1 MTSRHSQYKVI
12 TSSCKLDSCKSLI
25 VGGNILHYNKNGN
38 TRIKLMACY
47 DFVGEVGIATMP
59 VSTYEVQMM
68 KSEEQIAAE
77 ARSLFGQEDFS
88 IKVGR
93 CSLNLLRSFPEYLKW
108 RSPILE

>member
-1 MTSRHSQYKVI
+1 
-12 TSSCKLDSCKSLI
+12 